1 MIKKEILISSLGNTI
16 EWFDF
21 GLFIFM
27 APIIGA
33 KFFPQASASNAT
45 IEALIVFAAGF
56 LCRPLGGIFFGYFG
70 DTRGRAKTLRISI
83 LIITIST
90 VTVGFIPSYEAV
102 GVTAPV
108 LFIAL
113 RLVQGLSIGGEYSG
127 IIIYLAES
135 APPKKRG
142 FTTSFAA
149 IGANLGFLLATVTLM
164 LLHLF
169 FSKNVITDW
178 AWRLPFLIIGLPGSL
193 IIYYRFKLSET
204 PVYYQLQKKHRLEPI
219 PFIAAIKFA
228 PYQLLKI
235 LGLTCMSSTFYYVFF
250 AYMPTYLEHYIGF
263 SLSNALTIESFM
275 LIIMLFTVPLAGLC
289 GDYFTRKK
297 MLIITSIAII
307 FLASPCFYLLQFK
320 SLLLTLLSLVIATIL
335 SSLEQGNTLTA
346 IVENCPENVR
356 YSGIA
361 FPYNLGIALFGGS
374 APLIV
379 TLLTEKISPI
389 APAYYLIFMAGITLI
404 TATTLLSNNKSLG
417 PLHSP
422 SLRPLYESPSM
433 KPCKIKSRLKE

>member
-1 MIKKEILISSLGNTI
+1 LIKKEILISSLGNTI

-27 APIIGA
+27 APILGA

-90 VTVGFIPSYEAV
+90 VLVGFIPSYEKI
-102 GVTAPV
+102 GLTAPV
-108 LFIAL
+108 LFILL
-113 RLVQGLSIGGEYSG
+113 RLIQGISIGGEYSG

-135 APPKKRG
+135 APRNKRG

-149 IGANLGFLLATVTLM
+149 IGANLGFLLATATLM

-169 FSKNVITDW
+169 FSEKVIADW
-178 AWRLPFLIIGLPGSL
+178 VWRLPFLLIGLPGSL

-204 PVYYQLQKKHRLEPI
+204 PVYSQLKKNHRLEPI

-235 LGLTCMSSTFYYVFF
+235 LGLTCMGSTFYYVFF
-250 AYMPTYLEHYIGF
+250 GYMPTYLEHYIGF
-263 SLSNALTIESFM
+263 SLADALTIESSM
-275 LIIMLFTVPLAGLC
+275 LIIMLFTVPLAGMC
-289 GDYFTRKK
+289 GDFFTRKK

-307 FLASPCFYLLQFK
+307 LLALPCFYLLQSK
-320 SLLLTLLSLVIATIL
+320 SILLALLSLGIANIL
-335 SSLEQGNTLTA
+335 SSLEQGNTLIA

-361 FPYNLGIALFGGS
+361 FSYNLGNALFGGGT
-374 APLIV
+374 PLVV
-379 TLLTEKISPI
+379 TLLTEKIGLVT
-389 APAYYLIFMAGITLI
+389 PAYYLTFMAAITLI
-404 TATTLLSNNKSLG
+404 TATTLLSNNQSLG
-417 PLHSP
+417 PLRNP
-422 SLRPLYESPSM
+422 TR
-433 KPCKIKSRLKE
+433 SRMQMNLQ

>member
-1 MIKKEILISSLGNTI
+1 
-16 EWFDF
+16 
-21 GLFIFM
+21 M
-27 APIIGA
+27 APIVGA
-33 KFFPQASASNAT
+33 KFFPQASAGNAT

-90 VTVGFIPSYEAV
+90 VLVGFIPSYEKI
-102 GVTAPV
+102 GLTAPI
-108 LFIAL
+108 LFILL
-113 RLVQGLSIGGEYSG
+113 RLIQGVSIGGEYSG

-135 APPKKRG
+135 APRNKRG

-169 FSKNVITDW
+169 FSEKMIADW
-178 AWRLPFLIIGLPGSL
+178 AWRLPFLLIGLPGSL

-204 PVYYQLQKKHRLEPI
+204 PVYSQLQKNHRLESI

-235 LGLTCMSSTFYYVFF
+235 LGLTCMGSTFYYVFF
-250 AYMPTYLEHYIGF
+250 GYMPTYLEHYIGF
-263 SLSNALTIESFM
+263 SLADALTIESFM
-275 LIIMLFTVPLAGLC
+275 LIIMLFTVPLAGMC
-289 GDYFTRKK
+289 GDFFTRKK

-307 FLASPCFYLLQFK
+307 FFVLPCFYLLQFK
-320 SLLLTLLSLVIATIL
+320 SIILALLSLSTATIL
-335 SSLEQGNTLTA
+335 SSLEQGNILTA

-361 FPYNLGIALFGGS
+361 FSYNLGIALFVGS
-374 APLIV
+374 TPLVV
-379 TLLTEKISPI
+379 TLLTEKIGLVT
-389 APAYYLIFMAGITLI
+389 PAYYLIFMAAITLI
-404 TATTLLSNNKSLG
+404 TATTLLSNNQSLG
-417 PLHSP
+417 PLRYP
-422 SLRPLYESPSM
+422 RR
-433 KPCKIKSRLKE
+433 SRMQMNLQ

>member
-1 MIKKEILISSLGNTI
+1 
-16 EWFDF
+16 
-21 GLFIFM
+21 M

-33 KFFPQASASNAT
+33 KFFPQASAGNAT

-90 VTVGFIPSYEAV
+90 VLVGFIPSYEKI
-102 GVTAPV
+102 GLTAPI
-108 LFIAL
+108 LFILL
-113 RLVQGLSIGGEYSG
+113 RLIQGVSIGGEYSG

-135 APPKKRG
+135 APRNKRG

-169 FSKNVITDW
+169 FSKKMIADW
-178 AWRLPFLIIGLPGSL
+178 AWRLPFLLIGLPGSL

-204 PVYYQLQKKHRLEPI
+204 PVYSQLQKNHRIESI

-235 LGLTCMSSTFYYVFF
+235 LGLTCMGSTFYYVFF
-250 AYMPTYLEHYIGF
+250 GYMPTYLEHYIGF
-263 SLSNALTIESFM
+263 SLADALTIESFM
-275 LIIMLFTVPLAGLC
+275 LIIMLFTVPLAGMC
-289 GDYFTRKK
+289 GDFFTRKK

-307 FLASPCFYLLQFK
+307 FFVLPCFYLLQFK
-320 SLLLTLLSLVIATIL
+320 SIILALLSLSTATIL

-361 FPYNLGIALFGGS
+361 FSYNLGIALFGGS
-374 APLIV
+374 TPLVV
-379 TLLTEKISPI
+379 TLLTEKIGLVT
-389 APAYYLIFMAGITLI
+389 PAYYLIFMAAITLI
-404 TATTLLSNNKSLG
+404 TATTLLSNNQSLG
-417 PLHSP
+417 HS
-422 SLRPLYESPSM
+422 SLP
-433 KPCKIKSRLKE
+433 

>member
-1 MIKKEILISSLGNTI
+1 LLKKETLISSLGNTI

-21 GLFIFM
+21 GLFIIM

-33 KFFPQASASNAT
+33 KFFPEASASSAT
-45 IEALIVFAAGF
+45 LNALIVFAAGF

-90 VTVGFIPSYEAV
+90 FLVGIIPSYANI
-102 GVTAPV
+102 GVTASI
-108 LFIAL
+108 LFILL
-113 RLVQGLSIGGEYSG
+113 RLLQGVSIGGEYSG
-127 IIIYLAES
+127 TIIYLAES
-135 APPKKRG
+135 APLNKRG
-142 FTTSFAA
+142 LTTSLAA
-149 IGANLGFLLATVTLM
+149 IGATLGLLFATVTSI

-169 FSKNVITDW
+169 FSETAITDW
-178 AWRLPFLIIGLPGSL
+178 AWRLPFLLIGLPGSL

-204 PVYYQLQKKHRLEPI
+204 PVYAQLKKKHRIEPM

-235 LGLTCMSSTFYYVFF
+235 LGLTCMGSTFFYVFF
-250 AYMPTYLEHYIGF
+250 GYMPHYLEHNIGF
-263 SLSNALTIESFM
+263 SLMDALTIESCM
-275 LIIMLFTVPLAGLC
+275 LIIMLFTVPLAGMC

-297 MLIITSIAII
+297 MLITASVAII
-307 FLASPCFYLLQFK
+307 FLVLPCFYLLQSK
-320 SLLLTLLSLVIATIL
+320 SILLALLSLSTATIL
-335 SSLEQGNTLTA
+335 SSLEQGNTLIA

-361 FPYNLGIALFGGS
+361 FAYNLGNALFGGS
-374 APLIV
+374 TPLV
-379 TLLTEKISPI
+379 FALLTEKIDLS

-404 TATTLLSNNKSLG
+404 TATTLLSNNQSLG
-417 PLHSP
+417 PLRNTKGARTLNYP
-422 SLRPLYESPSM
+422 TANAALF
-433 KPCKIKSRLKE
+433 